1 MLLFTSKFP
10 IDNFFL
16 IMTQHRIKLL
26 TLYFLSRKQIY
37 IIAMCKFT
45 QILQLPQNTKG
56 GIARC

>member
-37 IIAMCKFT
+37 IIA
-45 QILQLPQNTKG
+45 IDVD
-56 GIARC
+56 